1 MDRAAGGRLLS
12 YALAASVATVLLVPS
27 SLISDLFQEA
37 HADGFFNELFSASLE
52 GREATLSVSINPP
65 ILTTQTQQD
74 TFVQFRLFDSNT
86 NETFKFTT
94 FIIGIDKGVG
104 GNAQRLL
111 PPDVFHTESG
121 LLTFRIQPQE
131 GPVTIFA
138 TQEQFINAWVADP
151 GGTIK
156 IRGPILL
163 EGGLYHFRVEIL
175 GVDSIRELFSDDQVP
190 KFDSWLSVG
199 DVFNQ
204 QVQYAGASYSTTII
218 SYYDQVEDF
227 SFDES
232 KKTFTW
238 AMPFDW
244 NVDRIRQTN
253 FFVHE
258 EVKIPKS
265 MIGIGDSM
273 SFSAN
278 VNDSP
283 ISGSKIQLDPYSSE
297 SDLVLHY
304 LLNKDDIISLA
315 EKVPDGASQMI
326 FTLTPSADAPV
337 RTTTEMATDTG
348 GIDVA
353 VQWTPN
359 PLDAAAESNVKLDF
373 SDAFSGEKLGDA
385 DVIYGMR
392 IIDMEGNEVYKSP
405 DLTAAAG
412 TDTQSIDFPSNGD
425 YRIEVEV
432 KGLVQDGQPVDK
444 TRNGIARGIVVV
456 PEFPGGVII
465 AAAGILGTIILL
477 QRFRKASHISGIG
490 PK

>member
-1 MDRAAGGRLLS
+1 VVRAAGGRDLAC
-12 YALAASVATVLLVPS
+12 ALAAIVAAVLLIPA
-27 SLISDLFQEA
+27 SLTNDLSEKA
-37 HADGFFNELFSASLE
+37 YADGLFNEQFSASLE
-52 GREATLSVSINPP
+52 GRQATLSVTINPP
-65 ILTTQTQQD
+65 VLTTETKQD
-74 TFVQFRLFDSNT
+74 TFVQFRVFDSNT

-104 GNAQRLL
+104 ETAQRLMQ
-111 PPDVFHTESG
+111 PDVFHSESG
-121 LLTFRIQPQE
+121 LLTFRITPEE
-131 GPVTIFA
+131 GPVKIFA

-156 IRGPILL
+156 ISGPILL

-175 GVDSIRELFSDDQVP
+175 GIDSIRELFRDDQVP

-227 SFDES
+227 SFDEG

-244 NVDRIRQTN
+244 NIDRIRQTS

-258 EVKIPKS
+258 EVKIPKA
-265 MIGIGDSM
+265 MTGIGDSM

-278 VNDSP
+278 INDTP

-304 LLNKDDIISLA
+304 LLNKDDIIGLA
-315 EKVPDGASQMI
+315 EKIPDGTSQMI

-337 RTTTEMATDTG
+337 QTTTEMVTDTG
-348 GIDVA
+348 GINVA
-353 VQWTPN
+353 VEWTPN
-359 PLDAAAESNVKLDF
+359 PLDAASESNVRLSF
-373 SDAFSGEKLGDA
+373 SDAFSGQQLRGVDI
-385 DVIYGMR
+385 IYAIR
-392 IIDMEGNEVYKSP
+392 IVDMEGNEVYKSP
-405 DLTAAAG
+405 DLTAEAG
-412 TDTQSIDFPSNGD
+412 TDTQSIDFPANAD
-425 YRIEVEV
+425 YRIEIEV

-456 PEFPGGVII
+456 PEFPNGAIL
-465 AAAGILGTIILL
+465 AAAGVIGTTLLL
-477 QRFRKASHISGIG
+477 QRFRKTHIRTVS
-490 PK
+490 

>member
-1 MDRAAGGRLLS
+1 MC
-12 YALAASVATVLLVPS
+12 ALAAIAATSLLFPL
-27 SLISDLFQEA
+27 SLINDLSQEA
-37 HADGFFNELFSASLE
+37 HADGLFNEQFSASLE
-52 GREATLSVSINPP
+52 GRDATLSVSINPP
-65 ILTTQTQQD
+65 VLTTETQQD

-104 GNAQRLL
+104 DTAQRLMR
-111 PPDVFHTESG
+111 PDVFHSESG
-121 LLTFRIQPQE
+121 LLTFRITPQE
-131 GPVTIFA
+131 GPVEIFA

-156 IRGPILL
+156 ISGPILL

-175 GVDSIRELFSDDQVP
+175 GIDSIRELFRDDQVP

-232 KKTFTW
+232 RKTFTW

-244 NVDRIRQTN
+244 NVERISQTS

-265 MIGIGDSM
+265 MAGIGDSM
-273 SFSAN
+273 SFAATIN
-278 VNDSP
+278 RSP
-283 ISGSKIQLDPYSSE
+283 ISNSKIQLDPYSSE

-304 LLNKDDIISLA
+304 LLNKGDIIALA
-315 EKVPDGASQMI
+315 EKVPDGTSQMV
-326 FTLTPSADAPV
+326 FTLTPSADAPMQ
-337 RTTTEMATDTG
+337 TTTQMATDTG
-348 GIDVA
+348 GINVA
-353 VQWTPN
+353 VEWTPN
-359 PLDAAAESNVKLDF
+359 PLDAASESNVRLYF
-373 SDAFSGEKLGDA
+373 SDAFSGEQLGGV
-385 DVIYGMR
+385 DVMYAIR
-392 IIDMEGNEVYKSP
+392 IVDIQGNEVYKSP
-405 DLTAAAG
+405 DLTAKAG
-412 TDTQSIDFPSNGD
+412 TDIQSVDFPDNAN
-425 YRIEVEV
+425 YRIEVDV
-432 KGLVQDGQPVDK
+432 KGLVQDGQPADN

-456 PEFPGGVII
+456 PEFPGGAII
-465 AAAGILGTIILL
+465 AAAGVIGVILLL
-477 QRFRKASHISGIG
+477 QRSRNLRDFSGIR